1 MIYLK
6 YELRYKESTMPL
18 TSINPA
24 TGELLESFT
33 EQSAAQVDDCVTK
46 AHEAFRDWRKSG
58 YSRRRALLLLAAQ
71 ILGKEKKDLA
81 WLMST
86 EMGKPVLQA
95 EAEIDKCALVCV
107 HYAENAERL
116 LAPETVTGIAGASYV
131 RFDPIGPVLAVMP
144 WNFPFWQVFRFA
156 APALMA
162 GNVCLLKHSSNVPG
176 CAQAIGDIFKQ
187 AGFPEHVFT
196 VLRIGSDL
204 VGPLISHPLLSA
216 VTLTGSEQAG
226 RRVAEQAGRNLKKV
240 VLELGGSDPF
250 IVLADAPME
259 SCLATAVNA
268 RMINNGQ
275 SCIAAKRFIVE
286 AKILDRF
293 SSGFTAAVAAL
304 KVGDPLDANNDLGPL
319 ARADLVDELERQVG
333 ESVRCGARIL
343 TGGQR
348 LSGRTGFYFQPTV
361 LADVRPG
368 MPAYDEELFGPVAAL
383 ISARDTDDAVRI
395 ANDTPFGLGASIW
408 TKDLDLAEKLAA
420 DIEAGMVFV
429 NGLVRSDPR
438 LPFGGIKRS
447 GFGRELSHYGIKE
460 FVNIKTVVI
469 S

>member
-1 MIYLK
+1 MTLQ
-6 YELRYKESTMPL
+6 
-18 TSINPA
+18 SIDPSSGRALQKFA
-24 TGELLESFT
+24 THSREQALDALE
-33 EQSAAQVDDCVTK
+33 K
-46 AHEAFRDWRKSG
+46 ASHAFAGWRRCTFSQ
-58 YSRRRALLLLAAQ
+58 RRAPLLLAAR
-71 ILGKEKKDLA
+71 ILEKEKKDLA
-81 WLMST
+81 RLMST

-95 EAEIDKCALVCV
+95 MAEIEKCANVCV

-116 LAPETVTGIAGASYV
+116 LAPEVVPGIAGASYV
-131 RFDPIGPVLAVMP
+131 RFDPLGPVLAVMP

-162 GNVCLLKHSSNVPG
+162 GNVGLLKHSSNVPG
-176 CAQAIGDIFKQ
+176 CAEAIGGIFRQ
-187 AGFPEHVFT
+187 AGFPEHVFS
-196 VLRIGSDL
+196 VLRIGPDL
-204 VGPLISHPLLSA
+204 VEALISHPSLSA

-226 RRVAEQAGRNLKKV
+226 KQVAELAGRNLKKV

-286 AKILDRF
+286 ADIFDRF
-293 SSGFTAAVAAL
+293 SSAFVAAVAAL
-304 KVGDPLDANNDLGPL
+304 KSGDPLDEGNDLGPL

-333 ESVRCGARIL
+333 ESVRRGARIL

-348 LSGRTGFYFQPTV
+348 MNERPGFYFQPTV

-383 ISARDTDDAVRI
+383 IKARDADDAVRI
-395 ANDTPFGLGASIW
+395 ANDTPFGLGASVW
-408 TKDLDLAEKLAA
+408 TSDLARAEKMAV

-460 FVNIKTVVI
+460 FVNIKTVVV